1 MAKPGGPGPETDET
15 TKAARL
21 AERMGRIRNKIFVL
35 SGKGG
40 VGKSTVAVN
49 LAVALALAGKEVGL
63 LDVDFHGPSIPKL
76 LKMEDRRAEVA
87 GGTILPVPFDDR
99 LKVISIGFMLTGR
112 DDAVIWRG
120 PMKMQVIRQFLED
133 VAWGTLDY
141 LVIDSPPGTGDEPLS
156 VAQLIPDVTGAIV
169 VTTPQELSLADV
181 RRCIGFCR
189 RLNLPV
195 LGVIENMSGFVCPNC
210 GERVDIFKTGG
221 GEAMARSAGVPF
233 LGRIPLDARVVATS
247 DAGRP
252 LVISEPH
259 GETTKAFLRIA
270 RPIIERDTPHE
281 EPVSLRKESGGMR
294 IALPMANGR
303 LAMHFGH
310 CQEFV
315 FVDVDPQTKGITG
328 KSSEAAPGHQ
338 PGLLPRWLAEHGASV
353 IIAGGM
359 GSRAQSLFAQQNIQV
374 VVGAPSLDAESLVQ
388 QYVDGVLQPGDNIC
402 DH

>member
-1 MAKPGGPGPETDET
+1 METKHPEGRDTGGRSLAKPGGPGPETDET

-233 LGRIPLDARVVATS
+233 LGRIPFGASRRDDQGVSTDRPADHRAGHTARGAGLIEEGERRDANRTADGKRPPGHALRTLPGVCLCGRGPPDQGHHREKQRSGPVAP
-247 DAGRP
+247 AGTPAAVARRARGKCDHRRRNGQPGTEPVRPAEHPGGCRRP
-252 LVISEPH
+252 L
-259 GETTKAFLRIA
+259 A
-270 RPIIERDTPHE
+270 
-281 EPVSLRKESGGMR
+281 
-294 IALPMANGR
+294 
-303 LAMHFGH
+303 
-310 CQEFV
+310 
-315 FVDVDPQTKGITG
+315 
-328 KSSEAAPGHQ
+328 
-338 PGLLPRWLAEHGASV
+338 
-353 IIAGGM
+353 
-359 GSRAQSLFAQQNIQV
+359 
-374 VVGAPSLDAESLVQ
+374 
-388 QYVDGVLQPGDNIC
+388 
-402 DH
+402 